1 VATAGGLKPHVG
13 DALAILEQL
22 YFWNPP
28 ILTHNEL
35 LAMSVNPDWKRGSQ
49 EARQAIELLR
59 ARWPNAFPTKPHE
72 VRPLVSV
79 TAELK
84 AALGWSNAYAKGVL
98 HAWKARESY
107 CRAVLTYSRRI
118 DLDGSLTEGVVD
130 DNARAMAMARLEQ
143 IAARKAKE
151 VARPPATMP
160 PLWPPLLLPGMNSLP
175 VAAVV
180 ATISLR
186 ERLDAE

>member
-1 VATAGGLKPHVG
+1 
-13 DALAILEQL
+13 
-22 YFWNPP
+22 
-28 ILTHNEL
+28 
-35 LAMSVNPDWKRGSQ
+35 MSNSSSSDRKRGAQ

-59 ARWPNAFPTKPHE
+59 ARWPNAFPTKSHE
-72 VRPLVSV
+72 VRPLASV

-130 DNARAMAMARLEQ
+130 DNARAMATARLEQ
-143 IAARKAKE
+143 TAARKAKE

-160 PLWPPLLLPGMNSLP
+160 PLWPPLLLPGMNSLYDSVEKVGVRRP
-175 VAAVV
+175 HRAHQGDL
-180 ATISLR
+180 TD
-186 ERLDAE
+186 RLV

>member
-22 YFWNPP
+22 YFWNPR

-35 LAMSVNPDWKRGSQ
+35 LGHEHQLRLEARKQ

-59 ARWPNAFPTKPHE
+59 ARWPNAFPTKPQE

-118 DLDGSLTEGVVD
+118 DLDGSLTEGVVLAESE
-130 DNARAMAMARLEQ
+130 ARRSAGVGQ
-143 IAARKAKE
+143 
-151 VARPPATMP
+151 PY
-160 PLWPPLLLPGMNSLP
+160 G
-175 VAAVV
+175 
-180 ATISLR
+180 
-186 ERLDAE
+186 AEGSC

>member
-1 VATAGGLKPHVG
+1 
-13 DALAILEQL
+13 
-22 YFWNPP
+22 
-28 ILTHNEL
+28 
-35 LAMSVNPDWKRGSQ
+35 MSINSDWRRGKQ

-59 ARWPNAFPTKPHE
+59 ARWPNAFPTKSHE
-72 VRPLVSV
+72 VRPLASV
-79 TAELK
+79 TAELQ

-130 DNARAMAMARLEQ
+130 DNALAMATARLEQ

-151 VARPPATMP
+151 VARAAARVSAQPPEAEPTASPEPAPAPVEAAP
-160 PLWPPLLLPGMNSLP
+160 PDEPPRPRRLL
-175 VAAVV
+175 VASSAAKEAMLKRAGGAMTTEVLT
-180 ATISLR
+180 TIPR
-186 ERLDAE
+186 RAR

>member
-1 VATAGGLKPHVG
+1 
-13 DALAILEQL
+13 
-22 YFWNPP
+22 
-28 ILTHNEL
+28 
-35 LAMSVNPDWKRGSQ
+35 MSINSDWRRGKQ

-59 ARWPNAFPTKPHE
+59 ARWPNAFPTKPQE

-130 DNARAMAMARLEQ
+130 DNARAMATARLEQ